1 MIIGFTGTRLK
12 MNPLQ
17 RRILIDLLGSDPR
30 FENDEDADEIYEF
43 HHGDCVGADRQA
55 FQVARDLG
63 WTTFSHPG
71 IGGMRAGTPSDVILT
86 PKPLLERDKDIAEV
100 CDYLMATPH
109 TEVEVRRSGT
119 WTTVRY
125 ARSLG
130 KPILI
135 ILPSGQVKE
144 ERL

>member
-1 MIIGFTGTRLK
+1 MIVGFTGTRLG
-12 MNPLQ
+12 MNLLQ
-17 RRILIDLLGSDPR
+17 SRILIEILGSDPR
-30 FENDEDADEIYEF
+30 FESDEDDETYEF

-55 FQVARDLG
+55 FQIARNLG

-71 IGGMRAGTPSDVILT
+71 TGGIRAGTPSDVILT
-86 PKPLLERDKDIAEV
+86 PKPLLERDKDIAKI
-100 CDYLMATPH
+100 CQYLMATPH
-109 TEVEVRRSGT
+109 TETEIRRSGT

-125 ARSLG
+125 ARSLER
-130 KPILI
+130 PILI